1 MIYQFSVFFLNL
13 HDENNGNPFWALCG
27 KIRPLVLNYPIS
39 FVLGSAR
46 CSSALCLFTIS
57 LYLYTSTENDVFSQP
72 PLKPSESAS
81 QIEHHISTPH
91 QGIKITTSIMVQ
103 GESTNTS
110 STSAPS
116 TQPEDTQFPSLDL
129 VTESRLAAR
138 RNKVLGLIIPMAR
151 YLQIFSTNL
160 QTYLFLSLA

>member
-1 MIYQFSVFFLNL
+1 M
-13 HDENNGNPFWALCG
+13 
-27 KIRPLVLNYPIS
+27 
-39 FVLGSAR
+39 
-46 CSSALCLFTIS
+46 
-57 LYLYTSTENDVFSQP
+57 FSQP
-72 PLKPSESAS
+72 PLKPSEPAS

-110 STSAPS
+110 STSVPS
-116 TQPEDTQFPSLDL
+116 TQPEFPSLDL